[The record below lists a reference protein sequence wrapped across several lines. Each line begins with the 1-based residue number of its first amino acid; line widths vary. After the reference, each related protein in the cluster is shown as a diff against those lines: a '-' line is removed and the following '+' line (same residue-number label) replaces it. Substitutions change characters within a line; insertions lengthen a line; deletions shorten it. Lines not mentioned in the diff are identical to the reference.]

1 MTKIQF
7 LGTLICWCAV
17 VIQRC
22 SSTDQKSFIDIEKK
36 ESGPLPTCRWD
47 YKYDVAKSVIAA
59 LCFFIGAFI
68 LMFGYKRRRISFCFT
83 ALTSFGIL
91 TYMIIATEAKF
102 SLLINILIAIAS
114 GLFASLFTT
123 IVLYCGYFITGLFA
137 GFALGF
143 IFLLIY
149 TTFLSLNSV
158 ALPCVIV
165 ALFGLVQTFVT
176 MWWRHRMYIFSSCIV
191 ASAVMASALDYFV
204 EDLFIYRYMEM
215 KIFYGRVAELCW
227 WSYVVIGIWP
237 LCFIVGML
245 VQCFVTGKERQKE
258 DHRFRFVRTRKTQRQ
273 RQLQDDES
281 HLIRHNPDRYSLD
294 A

>member
-1 MTKIQF
+1 MSLASNHILTF
-7 LGTLICWCAV
+7 LCWV
-17 VIQRC
+17 VLLGQ
-22 SSTDQKSFIDIEKK
+22 STGVQESFIDIEKK
-36 ESGPLPTCRWD
+36 ERGPLPTCRWA

-59 LCFFIGAFI
+59 LCFFMGSFI
-68 LMFGYKRRRISFCFT
+68 LIFGYKRRRISFCFT
-83 ALTSFGIL
+83 GLTSVSIL
-91 TYMIIATEAKF
+91 TYMIIVTEAKF
-102 SLLINILIAIAS
+102 SLMINILIALAT

-123 IVLYCGYFITGLFA
+123 ILLYCGYFITGLFA
-137 GFALGF
+137 GFTIGF

-165 ALFGLVQTFVT
+165 ALFGLGQTFVT
-176 MWWRHRMYIFSSCIV
+176 MWWRHRMYILSSCIV
-191 ASAVMASALDYFV
+191 SSAVMASALDYFV
-204 EDLFIYRYMEM
+204 EDLFLFRYMEM
-215 KIFYGRVAELCW
+215 KIFYNRVAELCW

-245 VQCFVTGKERQKE
+245 VQCLFTGKERQKE
-258 DHRFRFVRTRKTQRQ
+258 EYQFRYRRKHTRQPI
-273 RQLQDDES
+273 QDDES